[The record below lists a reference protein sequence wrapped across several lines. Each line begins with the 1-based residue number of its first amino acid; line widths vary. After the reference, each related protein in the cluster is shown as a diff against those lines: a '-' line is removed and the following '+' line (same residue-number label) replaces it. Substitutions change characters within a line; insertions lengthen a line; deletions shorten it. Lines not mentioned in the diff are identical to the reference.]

1 MNVKFESLFNRLFYQ
16 DLNLQIIKMFCYRF
30 SRMPDRV
37 LKPSDFPA
45 NKNWKPYIG
54 MSRNSGSPHTLS
66 QGGQRMLR

>member
-1 MNVKFESLFNRLFYQ
+1 MNDKFKSLFNCFFTRIRIYKSSKCFV
-16 DLNLQIIKMFCYRF
+16 IAF
-30 SRMPDRV
+30 RMPDRV